1 MLEILLKLSISHSN
15 VQVVLPSNR
24 TTVYDSLEPP
34 LNQVFIFSER
44 ISDLKIEE
52 LKELAKD
59 FQGAV
64 GVVLVDVYVIL
75 NSNNYYVYLLTCFFF
90 FIWKNK
96 EKSREG

>member
-1 MLEILLKLSISHSN
+1 M
-15 VQVVLPSNR
+15 
-24 TTVYDSLEPP
+24 
-34 LNQVFIFSER
+34 NQVFIFSER

-75 NSNNYYVYLLTCFFF
+75 NSNNYYVYLLNVFFF
-90 FIWKNK
+90 FHL
-96 EKSREG
+96 EK